1 MKMKLQGKNAMAL
14 ILIGCGVLIL
24 LGKLG
29 PILGWVMSLL
39 VPIALL
45 AFGYLGIKNGKSFLG
60 GVLMVLGGLMLFG
73 RMIPLLTIIIAVLLI
88 GWGISTF
95 TKKRI
100 Y

>member
-45 AFGYLGIKNGKSFLG
+45 AFGYLGIKNGKNFLG

-73 RMIPLLTIIIAVLLI
+73 RMIPLLTIVIAVLLI

-95 TKKRI
+95 TNKRI